1 MNTRQGR
8 ISHRALDAASLGCC
22 GILTVIALSDG
33 EHGLIEASPDV
44 TNRCSAPVEKNVL
57 GEAAVAVS
65 TARSAAAG
73 SSL

>member
-1 MNTRQGR
+1 
-8 ISHRALDAASLGCC
+8 
-22 GILTVIALSDG
+22 LTVIALSDG